1 MQFFKKT
8 VNAIKSVEFFGEN
21 NLFQKLNNSTFGIFH
36 NNIKKMDIPTDDFKL
51 PIITIIGNESSG
63 KSSLIS
69 NILKCDI
76 FPINRNR
83 CTKCPI
89 KIELI
94 NSAEELYLISFKGNS
109 FKVQKKEEILEMV
122 TKLMSDINDII
133 EDELHILFQNP
144 NVITSTYYDLP
155 GIIEYPDNL
164 RLKSKEIVNK
174 YIIQENTLII
184 CVIPASTPR
193 LTSNQ
198 ALGLIIDAKKTKDC
212 IIALSMIDLLHD
224 DDIEVFINRIL
235 MKSDEV
241 NELDIYNIIGL
252 SNNVSIDE
260 KKWFSENILAYV
272 TDNDIKKQIIAKIT
286 LENLIKS
293 VDMMYDNYI
302 KLNWKEKAIAT
313 AQDKIKLLKNQYKEL
328 GDENLDITEV
338 YNFIKEQIKLNEIFS
353 ETIINEIIDNF
364 YDEPNGY
371 VVGNELE
378 YYNDNGYFNCNNDLQ
393 EVVENYAIFKNQIKE
408 NIKRK
413 LDSVYNMNCGYK
425 LERFAILKEFIY
437 VKWINIFNKECE
449 HLDDWFNSS
458 IEKLKYELINAIQIK
473 YLYAK
478 ISVNFKRHILMKLN
492 EIKVKN
498 RELLKENEIWITE
511 RSIIQNQ
518 IKKYDD
524 CKKVFMNL

>member
-1 MQFFKKT
+1 
-8 VNAIKSVEFFGEN
+8 
-21 NLFQKLNNSTFGIFH
+21 
-36 NNIKKMDIPTDDFKL
+36 
-51 PIITIIGNESSG
+51 
-63 KSSLIS
+63 
-69 NILKCDI
+69 
-76 FPINRNR
+76 
-83 CTKCPI
+83 
-89 KIELI
+89 
-94 NSAEELYLISFKGNS
+94 
-109 FKVQKKEEILEMV
+109 
-122 TKLMSDINDII
+122 
-133 EDELHILFQNP
+133 
-144 NVITSTYYDLP
+144 
-155 GIIEYPDNL
+155 
-164 RLKSKEIVNK
+164 
-174 YIIQENTLII
+174 
-184 CVIPASTPR
+184 
-193 LTSNQ
+193 
-198 ALGLIIDAKKTKDC
+198 
-212 IIALSMIDLLHD
+212 
-224 DDIEVFINRIL
+224 
-235 MKSDEV
+235 
-241 NELDIYNIIGL
+241 
-252 SNNVSIDE
+252 
-260 KKWFSENILAYV
+260 
-272 TDNDIKKQIIAKIT
+272 
-286 LENLIKS
+286 
-293 VDMMYDNYI
+293 MYDNYI

-393 EVVENYAIFKNQIKE
+393 EVVENYAIFKNQIKD

>member
-36 NNIKKMDIPTDDFKL
+36 NNVKKMDIPTDDFKL

-94 NSAEELYLISFKGNS
+94 NSAEELYLISFKGSS

-174 YIIQENTLII
+174 YIIRENTLII

-241 NELDIYNIIGL
+241 NELDIHNIIGL
-252 SNNVSIDE
+252 SNNASIDE
-260 KKWFSENILAYV
+260 KKWFSENILAYI
-272 TDNDIKKQIIAKIT
+272 TDNDIKKEIIAKIT

-302 KLNWKEKAIAT
+302 KLNWKEKAITT
-313 AQDKIKLLKNQYKEL
+313 AQDKIKLLKTQYKEM

-338 YNFIKEQIKLNEIFS
+338 YNFIREQMKLNEIFS
-353 ETIINEIIDNF
+353 ETNINEIINNCC
-364 YDEPNGY
+364 YE
-371 VVGNELE
+371 ELE
-378 YYNDNGYFNCNNDLQ
+378 YYYDNGYLNCNNDLQ
-393 EVVENYAIFKNQIKE
+393 EVVDNYEVFKNQIKN
-408 NIKRK
+408 NIKLK
-413 LDSVYNMNCGYK
+413 LDSVYNIDCDYK
-425 LERFAILKEFIY
+425 LERFTYLKEFIY
-437 VKWINIFNKECE
+437 VQWINIFNKECE
-449 HLDDWFNSS
+449 HLDEWFNSS
-458 IEKLKYELINAIQIK
+458 IKKLKYELINALQIK

-498 RELLKENEIWITE
+498 RELLKENETWITK
-511 RSIIQNQ
+511 RSMIQNE

-524 CKKVFMNL
+524 CKRVLMNL